1 MKKAGVWT
9 GLILI
14 IFAGTLF
21 WKSLSLKYYS
31 DYGPGPGFFPIWMS
45 GLLIVL
51 SILYI
56 IDSLRKQGIHIRNI
70 FPNSEGLRKVL
81 SIFLSLIV
89 FLVLVPFTGYT
100 IASISMLCI
109 LFFREYKWYW
119 GIGISVTIS
128 LVLFIAFHYLL
139 KVSLPVN
146 SLFNL

>member
-1 MKKAGVWT
+1 
-9 GLILI
+9 LILF

-31 DYGPGPGFFPIWMS
+31 DYGPGPGFFPAWMS

-56 IDSLRKQGIHIRNI
+56 IDSLRKNGIHIKDI
-70 FPNSEGLRKVL
+70 FPKKEGLRKVL
-81 SIFLSLIV
+81 TIFISLIV

-100 IASISMLCI
+100 IAAVSMLCI

-119 GIGISVTIS
+119 GIGISLTVS
-128 LVLFIAFHYLL
+128 FVLFFAFHYLL
-139 KVSLPVN
+139 KVPLPVN
-146 SLFNL
+146 SLFDL